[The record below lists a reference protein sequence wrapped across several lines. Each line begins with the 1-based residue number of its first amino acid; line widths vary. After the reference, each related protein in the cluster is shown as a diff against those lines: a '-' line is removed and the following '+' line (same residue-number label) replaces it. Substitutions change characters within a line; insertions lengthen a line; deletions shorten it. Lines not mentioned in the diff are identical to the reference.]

1 MPNEENI
8 TDCIRCRD
16 PKQHNT
22 NVKKALE
29 NAIEQQM
36 VVKWNVGVLQLFVGK
51 NDKVWRCVS
60 PIGGNPKK
68 YSKETWNEIKKSL
81 TTPFGRLAIMGT
93 QCK

>member
-1 MPNEENI
+1 MGF
-8 TDCIRCRD
+8 
-16 PKQHNT
+16 
-22 NVKKALE
+22 VVVWFGWVVFFLFGVL
-29 NAIEQQM
+29 M